1 MIYITCDS
9 NIWIYS
15 LDESWQIENQL
26 DYLEPWIEKGEVK
39 LLLPKMVINEW
50 GNHENT
56 QADER
61 KKKLK
66 DFFNMA
72 EEILPSAFFSEYKQ
86 PKIQKKII
94 DDQLN
99 RAKKI
104 VLQSEIIPDYPEV
117 TTRVI
122 NDGIAKKAPL
132 HKKSSVADAI
142 IVFSLI
148 HFAKLNPGN
157 HYFFI
162 SNNTEDFY
170 QKNQTKREI
179 HEHLK
184 EDFKSN
190 NIQAYTTLNQ
200 LIQFL
205 KTAHGLK
212 IDENIEQIRK
222 ERIRNKVKERA
233 YNPEYD
239 KITES
244 GESSY
249 IQNINT
255 IEFILKESKPTKEQ
269 VIFILALIDSDT
281 SYEYDFYRRLVKGN
295 WFNILNRK
303 GVFNPESNPRPVLTN
318 GIRQEPPHW
327 LSLYY
332 LEKISE
338 NIKKGYDLESIDEIL
353 KIIDNISK
361 KPIDNNSTWYR
372 MITILVNLPN
382 DKVTL
387 ETLCFIPTWL
397 KSDFNTTL
405 QSIGICKNLLPKFL
419 AESPT
424 NEDIEKAE
432 KIISYLLT
440 IEKKAD
446 VEDSVGLDY
455 KSYYSRVEMDSLINN
470 FIDEKLTSKI
480 SKHCSTKI
488 ILQLANNLKAL
499 YLDFPN
505 GITILLKINEN
516 EYSVKIDIVNEDLN
530 ISISRKNDTD
540 KVINASICLFENQ
553 TDEQIKNLVISA
565 FLDSKIGYEESEEN
579 EENLEL
585 LIVLLKSGSHYSFH
599 DDTISKLNEIT
610 NYDENLI
617 NVFSL
622 IFRDILN
629 EKTKQIPSV
638 GLSLLRSFVFENK
651 YNLIFFRKVVLY
663 IIGENWNVCKKLF
676 WEIVG
681 DNDPMHLFSNNSFSK
696 DLYEVLNNNQ
706 LALEKGEI
714 LTLQKIIN
722 IGNQSKKNL
731 LTANE
736 DYWRLRWYSSLRNI
750 PPFKDYYQKLSEEK
764 KITNEHYED
773 SGRVKIMAS
782 STSPFSTDDILK
794 KTNIEIVN
802 FIHTFKPK
810 DRWEEPTID
819 GFSNAL
825 GKAVED
831 EPQKFSD
838 EINLYKDVYF
848 VYAYKIAIGFK
859 EAWKRKKSFN
869 WEKVLAFFKAYITS
883 EKFKTEEFIF
893 ENGTWLVTSDW
904 VIGAIASLLS
914 EGMQSDDNAFDIS
927 LLPIVKDFLIIII
940 PNLIQIE
947 NVRQTNIDYPT
958 YSLNSTNSK
967 IVRALLDYS
976 LRRARNLKS
985 ESNLPKWEKDIKNLL
1000 EITFQIGV
1008 IDVYILTGWYFEQFY
1023 FLDKDWITRKVKEY
1037 YNLEDKEWIPFI
1049 SGIAFANPPFNK
1061 ETYQL
1066 FYPHYQ
1072 RAIDKNVEIKKK
1084 SYTNGIIRHLVAFYF
1099 WGFEELEDSSLI
1111 LRLIESEN
1119 HENIVELVNFIWRQE
1134 SYTENLNSDDSKKFE
1149 IIIFN
1154 LWNLLAEKYE
1164 SATEEDEQN
1173 VLLELSNF
1181 LVFID
1186 ELNDIYTALILK
1198 SKQAN
1203 YKHFYSHRLIENL
1216 MRLKDNGESSKVAK
1230 NIGLIFNSI
1239 LFGALYTSRDNNN
1252 IINLVIFLYENGQKD
1267 IADEFCNKLTKRGYE
1282 FLIEIHNRY
1291 KE

>member
-39 LLLPKMVINEW
+39 LLLPKMVISEW
-50 GNHENT
+50 GNHENK

-61 KKKLK
+61 KKKLN

-72 EEILPSAFFSEYKQ
+72 EEILPSAFFAEYKE
-86 PKIQKKII
+86 PTIQKKII
-94 DDQLN
+94 DEQLN
-99 RAKKI
+99 RAKKL

-122 NDGIAKKAPL
+122 TDGIAKKAPL
-132 HKKSSVADAI
+132 HRKSSVADAI

-148 HFAKLNPGN
+148 HFAKVNPGN

-162 SNNTEDFY
+162 SSNTEDFY
-170 QKNQTKREI
+170 QKNQNRKEI

-184 EDFKSN
+184 EDFDTN
-190 NIQAYTTLNQ
+190 NIQAFTTLNQ
-200 LIQFL
+200 LIRFL
-205 KTAHGLK
+205 KTTHGLVT
-212 IDENIEQIRK
+212 DENIEQRRK

-244 GESSY
+244 GQSSY

-281 SYEYDFYRRLVKGN
+281 SYEYDFYKRLRKGN

-303 GVFNPESNPRPVLTN
+303 GVFKPDFNPRPVIVN
-318 GIRQEPPHW
+318 GIRQVPPHW

-338 NIKKGYDLESIDEIL
+338 NIKEGYELEFIDETL
-353 KIIDNISK
+353 KIISNISK
-361 KPIDNNSTWYR
+361 KPVDNNSTWYR
-372 MITILVNLPN
+372 IITILVNLPN
-382 DKVTL
+382 DKVKL
-387 ETLCFIPTWL
+387 EILGFIPTWL
-397 KSDFNTTL
+397 NSDFNTTL
-405 QSIGICKNLLPKFL
+405 ESIAICKNLLPKFL
-419 AESPT
+419 SESPT

-432 KIISYLLT
+432 KILSYLFT

-446 VEDSVGLDY
+446 NEESVGFDY
-455 KSYYSRVEMDSLINN
+455 TSYYSRVEMDNLINTL
-470 FIDEKLTSKI
+470 IDDKFTSKI
-480 SKHCSTKI
+480 AEHCSNEI
-488 ILQLANNLKAL
+488 IFQLTNNLKTL

-505 GITILLKINEN
+505 GIIILLKVNGN
-516 EYSVKIDIVNEDLN
+516 EYNVKIDVVNEDLN
-530 ISISRKNDTD
+530 ICISEKSDTD
-540 KVINASICLFENQ
+540 KVINTSILMFENY
-553 TDEQIKNLVISA
+553 TDEEIKNLVISA
-565 FLDSKIGYEESEEN
+565 FLDNEIGYEDNEEN
-579 EENLEL
+579 EENLES

-610 NYDENLI
+610 NYEENLI

-622 IFRDILN
+622 IFRDIFSQ
-629 EKTKQIPSV
+629 KTKQNPIV
-638 GLSLLRSFVFENK
+638 GLSLLRSFLFENK
-651 YNLIFFRKVVLY
+651 YNLFFFRRVSLY
-663 IIGENWNVCKKLF
+663 VIGENWDVCKNLF
-676 WEIVG
+676 WEIVS
-681 DNDPMHLFSNNSFSK
+681 DNDPLHLFSNNSFSK
-696 DLYEVLNNNQ
+696 DLYEVLDKNQ
-706 LALEKGEI
+706 FALEKGEI
-714 LTLQKIIN
+714 ITLQKIID
-722 IGNQSKKNL
+722 IGNQSKKSL

-736 DYWRLRWYSSLRNI
+736 DYWKLRWYSSLRNI
-750 PPFKDYYQKLSEEK
+750 LPFKDYYQKLSEEK
-764 KITNEHYED
+764 NITNKHYEE
-773 SGRVKIMAS
+773 SGRVQIRAA
-782 STSPFSTDDILK
+782 STSPFSSDDILK
-794 KTNIEIVN
+794 KTNLEIVN
-802 FIHTFKPK
+802 FIHAFKPK

-825 GKAVED
+825 GKAIED

-848 VYAYKIAIGFK
+848 VYSYKIAIGFK
-859 EAWKRKKSFN
+859 EAWKSKKSFN
-869 WEKVLAFFKAYITS
+869 WGKVLAFFKAYITS
-883 EKFKTEEFIF
+883 EKFKTEEFIL

-904 VIGAIASLLS
+904 VIGAITNLLS

-967 IVRALLDYS
+967 ILRALLDYS

-985 ESNLPKWEKDIKNLL
+985 EYNLPKWEKDIKNLL
-1000 EITFQIGV
+1000 EVTFQKGI

-1023 FLDKDWITRKVKEY
+1023 FLDKDWITTKVKEY
-1037 YNLEDKEWIPFI
+1037 YNLEDKEWIPFM

-1111 LRLIESEN
+1111 LRLIQTKN
-1119 HENIVELVNFIWRQE
+1119 HKNIVELVNFIWRQE

-1164 SATEEDEQN
+1164 NATEEDEQN

-1186 ELNDIYTALILK
+1186 ELNDVYTALILK

-1216 MRLKDNGESSKVAK
+1216 MRLKDNGESNKVAK

-1267 IADEFCNKLTKRGYE
+1267 IADEFCNKVTKRGYE